1 MIANIFIK
9 RPVTAIVI
17 SIVLAI
23 TGVIC
28 ILNLPIDQY
37 PDITPPVVQVNGQFT
52 GADAQTVEQTVATP
66 IEQQVN
72 GTPGMEYMQSNNT
85 NNGLM
90 QMNVTFKIGTD
101 IDIATL
107 DVQNRVSIAS
117 PLLPAV
123 VSRLGLTVRAVNP
136 SMLMMVAIYAPK
148 GTHEITFLDNYTNI
162 FVQDAL
168 LRVPGVGSINRF
180 TDDFSMRIWMNPEK
194 MAAYSLT
201 PADVI
206 AALNAQNVQ
215 VAAGSAG
222 VPPQTKAQAYELGIL
237 VNGRLSKVTEFQKVV
252 VKTIPATGELIYL
265 KDVAR
270 VELGKFTF
278 SSNSF
283 VDGKRASYLQIYQ
296 APGSNALETANGIY
310 AALATLKKSFPADVD
325 YSVPFESVTVVK
337 VSMTDVVHTLLMT
350 LGLVALV
357 VFLFLQNW
365 RSTLIPVLAI
375 PVSILG
381 TFCFFIPLGFTI
393 NTLTMFGF
401 VLAIGIVVDDAIIVV
416 EAVQHYIDHEDMSAK
431 EATYMAM
438 KDISAPVIA
447 IALILA
453 AVFVPVGFIPGIV
466 GRLYQQFA
474 ITIAISVMLSAFI
487 ALSLTPAL
495 CTLLLKPSPKEG
507 DKKLNW
513 SDRMFGRFNKWFDK
527 VTEKYS
533 NGVKWSIKASRFII
547 ILLVCICA
555 GTILLFEHKPTG
567 FIPSEDDGNLYVTF
581 QLPPA
586 SATSQSV
593 DVMTKLMQVISST
606 PGVAHY
612 AALSGLNVI
621 TNATNSNCGT
631 IYCQLSPWDDRG
643 KSSEQVPG
651 IIGVLRK
658 RIADAGIKNASIQV
672 IQPSPIP
679 GVGSTVGFSFQIE
692 QRNTNDDV
700 HQFEKVVNNFITEAN
715 KNPAIVNAFTYYTA
729 HTPNFSL
736 TVDRDKCE
744 KLGVNIADVFT
755 TIQAYMGSLYIND
768 FTTYNRTFHVVVQ
781 ADTMYRAL
789 ISDMDK
795 YYVRNQA
802 GQMLP
807 LGTLISYQ
815 PVEAAPLISH
825 FNIFRSAEVDGSS
838 GQGYSSTQTLDELK
852 KVADKVLPQGYAYEY
867 SGLSYEE
874 IKAGSTTI
882 YIFIFSI
889 TFVFLFLAALYE
901 SWSVPFSVL
910 LAVPIGAFGAIIALI
925 FLPKITNNV
934 YAQIGLITLIGLAAK
949 NAILIVEFAKVRVDR
964 GEDLMKSTLDAVRL
978 RLRPIVM
985 TSLAFI
991 LGVLPLVFATGA
1003 GAIARRT
1010 IGYTV
1015 LGGMLAA
1022 SSLAIFI
1029 VPVLY
1034 VLITKLSYGKKKLA
1048 YLVEHH
1054 EDLMEKARKVEE
1066 QNIDPELEYEIG
1078 KDRELNGKG
1087 QKGDHKEGTGDM
1099 PKTITVSDQHL
1110 LTASHKEAE
1119 EKLLPPG
1126 EEKTELMLPPGES
1139 APDSGHLLPPA
1150 DKNKD
1155 SNNGTND
1162 ENKPEEDK
1170 PVQE

>member
-1 MIANIFIK
+1 MIANTFIK

-17 SIVLAI
+17 SIVLVL
-23 TGVIC
+23 TGAIC

-37 PDITPPVVQVNGQFT
+37 PDITPPIVQVNAQYT

-72 GTPGMEYMQSNNT
+72 GTPGMEYMQSNST

-90 QMNVTFKIGTD
+90 QANVTFNVGTN
-101 IDIATL
+101 IDIAAL
-107 DVQNRVSIAS
+107 DVQNRVSIAT
-117 PLLPAV
+117 PLIPSVA
-123 VSRLGLTVRAVNP
+123 SRLGITVRALNP

-148 GTHEITFLDNYTNI
+148 SSHDITFLDNYTNI

-180 TDDFSMRIWMNPEK
+180 TDDFSMRVWMNPNK
-194 MAAYSLT
+194 MAAYGLT
-201 PADVI
+201 PSDI
-206 AALNAQNVQ
+206 ISALNTQNVQ

-222 VPPQTKAQAYELGIL
+222 VPPQQKTQTFEIGIL
-237 VNGRLSKVTEFQKVV
+237 VNGRLSKVSEFEKIV
-252 VKTIPATGELIYL
+252 VKTNPSTGELVYL

-278 SSNSF
+278 ASNSF
-283 VDGKRASYLQIYQ
+283 VDGKRASYLLIYQ
-296 APGSNALETANGIY
+296 APGSNALETANGVY
-310 AALATLKKSFPADVD
+310 NELKELKKFFPADVE
-325 YSVPFESVTVVK
+325 YKVPFESVTVVK
-337 VSMTDVVHTLLMT
+337 VSMSDVVYTLLLT
-350 LGLVALV
+350 LLLVAIV
-357 VFLFLQNW
+357 VYLFLQNF

-375 PVSILG
+375 PVSIFG

-416 EAVQHYIDHEDMSAK
+416 EAVQHYIDDLGMSAK
-431 EATYMAM
+431 EATYHAM

-474 ITIAISVMLSAFI
+474 ITIAISVLISAFI

-495 CTLLLKPSPKEG
+495 CTLLLKPTTINKEAKG
-507 DKKLNW
+507 L
-513 SDRMFGRFNKWFDK
+513 NKWFFKFNDWFERI
-527 VTEKYS
+527 TAGYA
-533 NGVKWSIKASRFII
+533 NGVKQSIKVSKLIVV
-547 ILLVCICA
+547 LLVCICA
-555 GTILLFEHKPTG
+555 GAYFLFQHKPSG

-581 QLPPA
+581 QLAPA
-586 SATSQSV
+586 SSTNQSV
-593 DVMTKLMQVISST
+593 NVMNKLMKVVAAT

-621 TNATNSNCGT
+621 NNATNSNCGT
-631 IYCQLSPWDDRG
+631 VYVQLKPWDER
-643 KSSEQVPG
+643 KQSSEQVPG
-651 IIGVLRK
+651 IIEEMQK
-658 RIADAGIKNASIQV
+658 RITDAGINNANVEV

-679 GVGSTVGFSFQIE
+679 GVGATVGFNFQIE
-692 QRNTNDDV
+692 QRNTGDDV
-700 HQFEKVVNNFITEAN
+700 HAFENVVQKFIAEAN
-715 KNPAIVNAFTYYTA
+715 KNPSISKAYSFYSAK
-729 HTPNFSL
+729 TPSYNL

-744 KLGVNIADVFT
+744 KLGVNVSDVFT
-755 TIQAYMGSLYIND
+755 TIQAFMGSLYVND

-781 ADTMYRAL
+781 ADTVFRSM
-789 ISDMDK
+789 ITDMDK
-795 YYVRNQA
+795 YYVRNSA

-807 LGTLISYQ
+807 LGTLISYK
-815 PVEAAPLISH
+815 PTETAPLISH
-825 FNIFRSAEVDGSS
+825 FNIFRSAEIDGAPAP
-838 GQGYSSTQTLDELK
+838 GFSSTQATAALK
-852 KVADKVLPQGYAYEY
+852 EIADRTLPQGYAYEF

-874 IKAGSTTI
+874 IRAGSTTI

-910 LAVPIGAFGAIIALI
+910 LAVPIGVFGAILI
-925 FLPKITNNV
+925 LTFAPGLTNNV

-964 GEDLMKSTLDAVRL
+964 GEELIKSTLEAVSL

-1003 GAIARRT
+1003 GAVARRT
-1010 IGYTV
+1010 IGLTV
-1015 LGGMLAA
+1015 LGGMLSATT
-1022 SSLAIFI
+1022 LAIFI
-1029 VPVLY
+1029 VPVLF
-1034 VLITKLSYGKKKLA
+1034 VVITKLSYGKEKLKW
-1048 YLVEHH
+1048 LMEHH
-1054 EDLMEKARKVEE
+1054 KDLMVKAEKVE
-1066 QNIDPELEYEIG
+1066 QQDIDAELEYEI
-1078 KDRELNGKG
+1078 
-1087 QKGDHKEGTGDM
+1087 QKSRDLHKSEQG
-1099 PKTITVSDQHL
+1099 
-1110 LTASHKEAE
+1110 
-1119 EKLLPPG
+1119 
-1126 EEKTELMLPPGES
+1126 
-1139 APDSGHLLPPA
+1139 
-1150 DKNKD
+1150 
-1155 SNNGTND
+1155 
-1162 ENKPEEDK
+1162 
-1170 PVQE
+1170 